1 MLSFEQGVP
10 ARVPDALMADM
21 YRDRKRVFIDLLGW
35 DLPALDGKYEI
46 DQFDGPDTIYLIVGL
61 PDGTHLGSM
70 RLLPTNRPTIIG
82 DFFDHLCDT
91 GAPSS
96 QAVWE
101 LSRLCLSPRIRAV
114 ERRGVR
120 NRLLT
125 SAVQFA
131 LHNGISAF
139 CCVTHAWYMREVMAY
154 GWQCKV
160 LGLPQMDPGGMVG
173 ALEIA
178 INKDTPRLMAQA
190 GTWDETPVQ
199 TSFDPS
205 LDRGGVQ

>member
-1 MLSFEQGVP
+1 MLSFEQGVS

-35 DLPALDGKYEI
+35 DLPVLDDKFEI
-46 DQFDGPDTIYLIVGL
+46 DQFDSPDTLYLIVGQ

-70 RLLPTNRPTIIG
+70 RLLPTDRPTIIG
-82 DFFDHLCDT
+82 DFFEHLCDT
-91 GAPSS
+91 GAPRSG
-96 QAVWE
+96 QVWE
-101 LSRLCLSPRIRAV
+101 LSRLCLSPRIRAA

-131 LHNGISAF
+131 LRNGISGY
-139 CCVTHAWYMREVMAY
+139 CCVTHAWYLPEVMAY
-154 GWQCKV
+154 GWQCRP
-160 LGLPQMDPGGMVG
+160 LGLPQFDPGGMVG
-173 ALEIA
+173 ALEIS
-178 INKDTPRLMAQA
+178 INEETPRLMAEA

-199 TSFDPS
+199 TYVDAA
-205 LDRGGVQ
+205 LGEGGVQ

>member
-1 MLSFEQGVP
+1 MLSFEQGVS

-35 DLPALDGKYEI
+35 DLPTLDDKYEI
-46 DQFDGPDTIYLIVGL
+46 DQFDGPNTIYLIVGR

-82 DFFDHLCDT
+82 DFFHHLCDV
-91 GAPSS
+91 GAPRSP
-96 QAVWE
+96 AVWE
-101 LSRLCLSPRIRAV
+101 LSRLCLSPRIRAA

-131 LHNGISAF
+131 LQNTISAF
-139 CCVTHAWYMREVMAY
+139 CCVTHAWYMPEVMAY
-154 GWQCKV
+154 GWQCKAM
-160 LGLPQMDPGGMVG
+160 GLPQMDPGGMVG

-178 INKDTPRLMAQA
+178 INEETPLLMAQA

-199 TSFDPS
+199 TSFDPA
-205 LDRGGVQ
+205 LRRGDVQ